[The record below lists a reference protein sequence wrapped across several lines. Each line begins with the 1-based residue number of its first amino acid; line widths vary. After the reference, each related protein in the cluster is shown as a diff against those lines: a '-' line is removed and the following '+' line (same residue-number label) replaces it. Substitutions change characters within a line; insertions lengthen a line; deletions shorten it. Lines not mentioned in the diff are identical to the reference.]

1 MKYLSDIT
9 KKYAPFVPEADMEKI
24 ISVVDDSAIGIAYRE
39 TPEAGTSMTLYGRYL
54 DVIEEQFIEY
64 ALKNTDFANYRWR
77 DRL

>member
-1 MKYLSDIT
+1 MRYLSDIT

-54 DVIEEQFIEY
+54 DVIEQKFIEY
-64 ALKNTDFANYRWR
+64 ALNNVDFKEFRWR